1 MKAECVK
8 YISYQ
13 ILKMRGYKMFK
24 LTAIVN
30 FLMIDD
36 ETTSIICKV
45 FERLKIGD
53 SFILGNC

>member
-1 MKAECVK
+1 
-8 YISYQ
+8 
-13 ILKMRGYKMFK
+13 MFK

-36 ETTSIICKV
+36 KTTSIVCKV

-53 SFILGNC
+53 FFIYIGEK